1 MNIHQPQLN
10 KKFLKLALL
19 SAVLAIFVFGLKIM
33 APTETRAASGINTQ
47 LNYQGKLTSSAGTQ
61 VSDASWNFRFRI
73 YSASSGGTLLWTE
86 RWTSTTT
93 RAATVNGIFSVAL
106 DSLANTGD
114 NADLLPDINW
124 NSDSLY
130 LQVDLDADNNGT
142 WEESF
147 DTRKR
152 LTSSAYAFNADMLD
166 GYNATTTAAASSTI
180 PVFDKNLILNLFS
193 GGVSSTWATSTNL
206 YVGANATTTNRLVVG
221 STNPTNNWGGLWVG
235 GNSWFNGS
243 ATTTGVLTV
252 NEYATTT
259 GGFFTQSSGWFG
271 QSATSSK
278 SLYVGSQLNVAT
290 TSPWAGYEFA
300 LTGNQVLT
308 GNLFGLGFGQFNNV
322 STTDTLYA
330 GGYAST
336 TGGLFTQSN
345 LRVGGN
351 ATTTNRLVVGSVN
364 PTNNYGSLWVGGN
377 AWFNGVATTTK
388 SFWIAT
394 TTNSETGVIYSGT
407 DRFIHRYGGLYNTF
421 VGRNAGNFSLTP
433 SIAWGNT
440 GVGED
445 SLKNLSTGERNTA
458 LGHLTLLNNST
469 GSYNTAQGHAAMQNN
484 FTGSFNTAQGIF
496 SLYDTTGSYNTAQGA
511 WSLSDNS
518 TATSSVGIGAYVLQ
532 KQTTGAANTALGF
545 NAGWG
550 GDGQFK
556 NITGKRNV
564 FIGWNSGPTLTNLEN
579 SIAIGA
585 SSTVALSNALALGG
599 TGSMAVNVGI
609 TTSTPAYKFVV
620 NADEAASNLVQVAT
634 TTNQNIFIIDKNGK
648 VGISTSTPSA
658 MLAITNYYDADN
670 SIYVSSGAHLT
681 IGGVWTDASSVELK
695 ENFISLDNNEVLNK
709 ILGLPLKEYNYITEP
724 DETKHFGA
732 TAEDWYSAFGL
743 GDNSSISGKDTAMIA
758 LAGIQ
763 ALSAKIGGLNLEGA
777 DTSLTEPLTVID
789 NPDLE
794 IKTLVVQQAA
804 TFYGTIYVRGQ
815 AGFES
820 RVVFNDDI
828 EVKGKI
834 YASPDQAGTAVILAN
849 ATSTEVVFAKEYQA
863 APKIAATARKPV
875 ALGII
880 DQTIKGFR
888 VFVNEPVIEDLI
900 FDWLALAVKDGLVAG
915 AETSLDSSLSEPV
928 LGCLDAAA
936 GNYNPSATQD
946 DGSCEYPPPSA
957 EPVVEPVIEPTVEP
971 VIEPAAEPL
980 VTPESDPESSEGE
993 DGGGAV
999 ESEPLPTEITPVEP
1013 AP

>member
-599 TGSMAVNVGI
+599 TGSMAVNVGLNTDSPFYQLHVNQLTNA
-609 TTSTPAYKFVV
+609 TTSLYVLGNSRFEG
-620 NADEAASNLVQVAT
+620 NAT
-634 TTNQNIFIIDKNGK
+634 TTGTLTVVTSDSQTATANMYIDANGLIHTATSARRFK
-648 VGISTSTPSA
+648 TGINYSAVNSDWVYQMKPVAFTEISTGNPYIGFIAEDMAAVDPRFAS
-658 MLAITNYYDADN
+658 YD
-670 SIYVSSGAHLT
+670 SSGQ
-681 IGGVWTDASSVELK
+681 
-695 ENFISLDNNEVLNK
+695 
-709 ILGLPLKEYNYITEP
+709 ILGVEWNAVASALTAAIQNLHQQVSNLSLAVGVAPAPTSAPL
-724 DETKHFGA
+724 A
-732 TAEDWYSAFGL
+732 
-743 GDNSSISGKDTAMIA
+743 
-758 LAGIQ
+758 
-763 ALSAKIGGLNLEGA
+763 
-777 DTSLTEPLTVID
+777 VID
-789 NPDLE
+789 NPDLA
-794 IKTLVVQQAA
+794 IDTLVVRQAA

-849 ATSTEVVFAKEYQA
+849 ATSTEVVFAKEYQIV
-863 APKIAATARKPV
+863 PKIVATARKPV

-915 AETSLDSSLSEPV
+915 AELPHEPV

-957 EPVVEPVIEPTVEP
+957 EPVAEPVIEPTVEP